1 MRQGIVTAL
10 SLIAA
15 FLLQTAV
22 LPAFGVTAVAPDL
35 IFAVLIPAAMLWQP
49 IPVAFMGAA
58 VGIMVDILFG
68 QGIGAY
74 AIPYLLA
81 PWLAGIYG
89 KQFFRENAFLPA
101 GIAAGSFVARELLLA
116 VFIFLGRMPIT
127 ITWGI
132 VFRILGSAAITMGLS
147 IPYHLL
153 FYGSALKHER
163 RRPGLIY
170 FGR

>member
-1 MRQGIVTAL
+1 MRQAIVTAV

-15 FLLQTAV
+15 FLLQTAI
-22 LPAFGVTAVAPDL
+22 LPMFGVTAISPDL
-35 IFAVLIPAAMLWQP
+35 IFAVLIPAAMLWNP

-58 VGIMVDILFG
+58 AGLMVDILFG

-81 PWLAGIYG
+81 PWLAGVYG

-101 GIAAGSFVARELLLA
+101 GIAAGAFVARELLLA
-116 VFIFLGRMPIT
+116 LFIYLGRMPIT

-132 VFRILGSAAITMGLS
+132 ALRTLGSAAITMGVS
-147 IPYHLL
+147 IPFHLL
-153 FYGSALKHER
+153 LYGSMLKHER